1 MKQTL
6 DGSSSSLTPL
16 PESLSHGL
24 VAVATFGLL
33 SFFCSTSLF
42 FYLTYKILS
51 WRRQTPIGQ
60 GQKSRPVNQ
69 FLFLIYNLLFADIQ
83 QALAFLLNISSL
95 KDNGIIVGT
104 STCWAQGWFVSTGD
118 LASSV
123 FISAIACHTFLS
135 VVKQYNLPQ
144 WIFYTIVAGCWVFI
158 YGLAVIGVVMHPKDL
173 YVRASAWC
181 WIGDKYENERLW
193 LHYFWIFVAMFGTIL
208 IYACIFLY
216 LHQSRSSSS
225 GQKADYLHGAQPL
238 MILYPLIYTICTIPL
253 AAGRIAALAGTEVSL
268 GYFSVAGSMIACN
281 GWLDVLLY
289 ASTRADIVFSGYPPG
304 EETGLETF
312 AFMGR
317 GHSLGTTTIIEA
329 GALKSQGLKGNRCSA
344 NVGRRG
350 GHAPSDS
357 TDNLYR
363 MGDISVAKNVSV
375 RVSIASE
382 RELGP
387 GGYPRGVGGY
397 PRGVAES
404 KDDGEDQGSDSGW
417 DNSKGRGSESGKS
430 GFSDTA

>member
-1 MKQTL
+1 MKNML
-6 DGSSSSLTPL
+6 DDASSSLTPL
-16 PESLSHGL
+16 PDTLSHGL

-33 SFFCSTSLF
+33 SFFCSISLF

-51 WRRQTPIGQ
+51 WKRKTPVGQ
-60 GQKSRPVNQ
+60 SQACRPVNQ

-135 VVKQYNLPQ
+135 VVKKYHLPQ
-144 WIFYTIVAGCWVFI
+144 WAFYTIVSGCWIFI
-158 YGLAVIGVVMHPKDL
+158 YGLAVIGVLMHPKDL

-181 WIGDKYENERLW
+181 WIGDKYQNERLW

-216 LHQSRSSSS
+216 LHQSRSSS
-225 GQKADYLHGAQPL
+225 GQKSTNLHGAQPL
-238 MILYPLIYTICTIPL
+238 MVLYPLIYTICTIPL
-253 AAGRIAALAGTEVSL
+253 AAGRIAALAGKEVSL
-268 GYFSVAGSMIACN
+268 GYFCVAGSMIACN

-289 ASTRADIVFSGYPPG
+289 ASTRADIVFSEYPPG

-312 AFMGR
+312 AFMGK
-317 GHSLGTTTIIEA
+317 GHSLGTTTTIEA
-329 GALKSQGLKGNRCSA
+329 GGLTSQGLRGNRGSG
-344 NVGRRG
+344 NMGRRG
-350 GHAPSDS
+350 HGSSDS
-357 TDNLYR
+357 TDNLYK

-375 RVSIASE
+375 RVSIARE
-382 RELGP
+382 GELGI
-387 GGYPRGVGGY
+387 GGYSRGVGG
-397 PRGVAES
+397 S
-404 KDDGEDQGSDSGW
+404 KDDSEDHGSDSGW
-417 DNSKGRGSESGKS
+417 ENSKSRRSESGKS